1 MKRPLA
7 LAAGLAIGG
16 LLVIC
21 GCGQAGPQ
29 GRPAVPIDGKIVFVR
44 GGEASSLGE
53 CQGRIELQSVEQ
65 PDVLAFGEVQE
76 DGTFHV
82 ATLEDGVAREGAI
95 EGTHRVRLDLDDSA
109 QHLVDP
115 RFMSFETSG
124 LVVKVPSEEPIE
136 VKVWR

>member
-1 MKRPLA
+1 MKLPLG
-7 LAAGLAIGG
+7 LRVGLAIGG
-16 LLVIC
+16 LLLIC

-29 GRPAVPIDGKIVFVR
+29 GPPAMPIEGKIVFVR
-44 GGEASSLGE
+44 GGEPSSLGE
-53 CQGRIELQSVEQ
+53 CQAHIELQAVEQ
-65 PDVLAFGEVQE
+65 PEVLAFGDIQE

-82 ATLEDGVAREGAI
+82 ATLEDGVVRDGAI